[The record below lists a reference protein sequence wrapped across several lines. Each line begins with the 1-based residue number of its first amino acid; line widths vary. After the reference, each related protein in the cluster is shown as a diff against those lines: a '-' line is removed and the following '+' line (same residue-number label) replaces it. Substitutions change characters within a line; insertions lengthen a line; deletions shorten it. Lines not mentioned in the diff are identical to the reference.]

1 MTASAP
7 GLGAMRLRTKILALT
22 AIPVVVLIG
31 AVAFAVRTERSTDAS
46 LRLVQHTYQVKE
58 NLNAVFD
65 DLVDAETG
73 MRGYLLTGQD
83 AFLAPYTEGSGRL
96 GNDLD
101 QLSFLIRDNAVQV
114 RRERDLRLLASERLR
129 ILETLRPFAPISEAE
144 HPARVTRILEEGQ
157 VIMRE
162 IRSTI
167 ETMTADE
174 NQLLGLRQHSLARLR
189 HQAFLAEAVALP
201 LGVLFGLASVVVFT
215 RRLAGRLAL
224 IERNAGRLEKGV
236 PLEKP
241 EDGQDEIGR
250 LSRVLAASAERITAL
265 QHDLRRA
272 AAVDP
277 LTHLN
282 NRRGFLPIA
291 EHQLRIAQRS
301 REPVALV
308 FVDVDGLKHVNDT
321 LGHAVGDTLIAE
333 AAVVLRTTFRASDL
347 PARMGGDE
355 FCILLRGDS
364 ARSAERAVERLNAV
378 VEDVNREPGRVFK
391 LSLSVGIARFDPD
404 EPVSVDRLIEQ
415 ADGLMYATKRA
426 KRGLEPAR

>member
-1 MTASAP
+1 
-7 GLGAMRLRTKILALT
+7 MR
-22 AIPVVVLIG
+22 
-31 AVAFAVRTERSTDAS
+31 
-46 LRLVQHTYQVKE
+46 
-58 NLNAVFD
+58 
-65 DLVDAETG
+65 
-73 MRGYLLTGQD
+73 
-83 AFLAPYTEGSGRL
+83 
-96 GNDLD
+96 
-101 QLSFLIRDNAVQV
+101 
-114 RRERDLRLLASERLR
+114 
-129 ILETLRPFAPISEAE
+129 
-144 HPARVTRILEEGQ
+144 PAHITRILEEGQ
-157 VIMRE
+157 VIMRQ

-174 NQLLGLRQHSLARLR
+174 NRLLGLRQHSLERVR

-201 LGVLFGLASVVVFT
+201 LGVLLSLASVVVFT
-215 RRLAGRLAL
+215 RRLARRLSL
-224 IERNAGRLEKGV
+224 IERNAGRIEEGV

-241 EDGQDEIGR
+241 EEGQDEIGR

-265 QHDLRRA
+265 QDDLRRA

-291 EHQLRIAQRS
+291 EHQLRIAQRT

-355 FCILLRGDS
+355 FCVLLRGES
-364 ARSAERAVERLNAV
+364 ARSAERAVERLGAA
-378 VEDVNREPGRVFK
+378 VEDVNREPGRAFE

-415 ADGLMYATKRA
+415 ADGLMYASRRA

>member
-1 MTASAP
+1 
-7 GLGAMRLRTKILALT
+7 MRLRTKILALT

-46 LRLVQHTYQVKE
+46 LRLLQHTYQVKE

-96 GNDLD
+96 GDDLD
-101 QLSFLIRDNAVQV
+101 RLRFLIRDNAAQV
-114 RRERDLRLLASERLR
+114 RRERDLRLLSSERLR
-129 ILETLRPFAPISEAE
+129 ILGALRPFAPISETE

-174 NQLLGLRQHSLARLR
+174 NRLLGLRQQSLARLR

-215 RRLAGRLAL
+215 RRLARRLAL
-224 IERNAGRLEKGV
+224 IERNAGRLEEGV

-241 EDGQDEIGR
+241 EDGQDEIGH
-250 LSRVLAASAERITAL
+250 LSRVLAASAQRISAL
-265 QHDLRRA
+265 QDDLRRT

-291 EHQLRIAQRS
+291 EHQLRIAQRT

-355 FCILLRGDS
+355 FCILLRGES
-364 ARSAERAVERLNAV
+364 ARSAERAVERLGVA
-378 VEDVNREPGRVFK
+378 VEDVNREPGRAFE
-391 LSLSVGIARFDPD
+391 LSLSVGVARFDPD

-415 ADGLMYATKRA
+415 ADGLMYARKRA
-426 KRGLEPAR
+426 KRGLAPAR

>member
-1 MTASAP
+1 
-7 GLGAMRLRTKILALT
+7 MRLRTKILALT

-73 MRGYLLTGQD
+73 MRGYLLTGQPE
-83 AFLAPYTEGSGRL
+83 FLAPYTEGSGRL
-96 GNDLD
+96 ADDLD
-101 QLSFLIRDNAVQV
+101 RLSFLIKDNAVQV
-114 RRERDLRLLASERLR
+114 QREQDLRLLASERLR
-129 ILETLRPFAPISEAE
+129 ILETLRPFAPISERE
-144 HPARVTRILEEGQ
+144 HPAHVTRILEEGQ
-157 VIMRE
+157 VIMRQ

-174 NQLLGLRQHSLARLR
+174 NRLLGLRQHSLARVR

-201 LGVLFGLASVVVFT
+201 LGVLFGLASVVLFT
-215 RRLAGRLAL
+215 RRLARRLAL
-224 IERNAGRLEKGV
+224 IERNAGRLEEGV
-236 PLEKP
+236 PLEQP
-241 EDGQDEIGR
+241 EAGQDEIGH

-265 QHDLRRA
+265 QYDLRRA

-282 NRRGFLPIA
+282 NRRGFMPIA
-291 EHQLRIAQRS
+291 EHQLRIAQRT

-355 FCILLRGDS
+355 FCILLRGES
-364 ARSAERAVERLNAV
+364 ARSAERAVERLSLAV
-378 VEDVNREPGRVFK
+378 EEVNREPGRAFE

-415 ADGLMYATKRA
+415 ADGLMYASKRA
-426 KRGLEPAR
+426 KRGLAPAR

>member
-1 MTASAP
+1 
-7 GLGAMRLRTKILALT
+7 MRLRTKILALT

-73 MRGYLLTGQD
+73 MRGYLLTGRMRSWRPTPR
-83 AFLAPYTEGSGRL
+83 ARVASATTSIG
-96 GNDLD
+96 
-101 QLSFLIRDNAVQV
+101 LSFLIRDNAVQV

-129 ILETLRPFAPISEAE
+129 ILETLRPFAPISETQ

-174 NQLLGLRQHSLARLR
+174 NRLLGLRQQSLAQIR

-201 LGVLFGLASVVVFT
+201 LGVLVGLASVFVFT
-215 RRLAGRLAL
+215 RRLAKRLAR
-224 IERNAGRLEKGV
+224 IERNAGRLEEGV
-236 PLEKP
+236 PLERP

-250 LSRVLAASAERITAL
+250 LSRVLAASAERIAAL
-265 QHDLRRA
+265 QDDLRRA

-291 EHQLRIAQRS
+291 EHQLRIAQRT

-364 ARSAERAVERLNAV
+364 ARSAERAVERLQAPPS
-378 VEDVNREPGRVFK
+378 RTSTKSPG
-391 LSLSVGIARFDPD
+391 AR
-404 EPVSVDRLIEQ
+404 SS
-415 ADGLMYATKRA
+415 
-426 KRGLEPAR
+426 